1 MKRFSRFLILFA
13 LCLLAAVGSTP
24 SAGANGRVV
33 VYSSNQQA
41 QNDMMAEA
49 FEKATGIKCEMVRAG
64 TGVLV
69 KKMTAEKNRPLGDVA
84 LGLGKSVLINNLDL
98 WEPHK
103 IKDFSAYPPEY
114 KDANGMWIGK
124 IVHLMVFM
132 YHTKLLT
139 PAQAPKAW
147 GDFLDPRWQG
157 KVSFCNPSNAASSYI
172 QLTAMLSLWGDNEA
186 GWKKAE
192 TFLKHALITE
202 QSANVYTSV
211 ANGEVPAGITMEYAA
226 YRYKKGGGP
235 VEIVNPV
242 EGAVAYAEGLA
253 IIKGAQNREN
263 ARKFMDWATG
273 LEARKLVLSQ
283 FLRRPAREDVD
294 FATLVPGM
302 LPLSK
307 INMLKNYDE
316 DYWIKKQ
323 PEVLK
328 RVKDILLR
336 VK

>member
-1 MKRFSRFLILFA
+1 MKRFNLFFMLFA
-13 LCLLAAVGSTP
+13 SLAITVSSSPAPV
-24 SAGANGRVV
+24 SASGRVV

-41 QNDMMAEA
+41 QNDMMAGA
-49 FEKATGIKCEMVRAG
+49 FEKATGIKCEMTRAG

-69 KKMTAEKNRPLGDVA
+69 KKMIAEKNRPLGDVA
-84 LGLGKSVLINNLDL
+84 MGLGKSVLINNLDL
-98 WEPHK
+98 WEPYK
-103 IKDFSAYPPEY
+103 VKDFSAYPAEY

-211 ANGEVPAGITMEYAA
+211 ANSEVPAGITMEYAA

-235 VEIVNPV
+235 VEIVNPA

-253 IIKGAQNREN
+253 ILKGAPNREN

-294 FATLVPGM
+294 FATLAPGM

-307 INMLKNYDE
+307 IKMLKNYDE

-323 PEVLK
+323 PEVLQK
-328 RVKDILLR
+328 VRDILLR

>member
-1 MKRFSRFLILFA
+1 MKRFSPSLILVA
-13 LCLLAAVGSTP
+13 LLLSTVLAP
-24 SAGANGRVV
+24 SPSTWANGRVV

-69 KKMTAEKNRPLGDVA
+69 KKMIAEKNRPLGDVA

-98 WEPHK
+98 WEPYK
-103 IKDFSAYPPEY
+103 VKDFSAYPPEY

-147 GDFLDPRWQG
+147 SDFLDPRWQN
-157 KVSFCNPSNAASSYI
+157 KVAFCNPSNAASSYT
-172 QLTAMLSLWGDNEA
+172 QLTAMLSLWGDNET
-186 GWKKAE
+186 GWKKVE

-202 QSANVYTSV
+202 QSANVYTNV

-235 VEIVNPV
+235 VEIVNPA

-253 IIKGAQNREN
+253 VIKGAPNRGN
-263 ARKFMDWATG
+263 AQKFMDWATG

-283 FLRRPAREDVD
+283 FLRRPAREDLD
-294 FATLVPGM
+294 FAALAPGM

-307 INMLKNYDE
+307 IKMLKSYDE

-323 PEVLK
+323 PEVLQK
-328 RVKDILLR
+328 VKDILLR

>member
-1 MKRFSRFLILFA
+1 MKRFIQVLVGVGA
-13 LCLLAAVGSTP
+13 LVPVLLVGSWP
-24 SAGANGRVV
+24 SWANGRVV

-69 KKMTAEKNRPLGDVA
+69 KKIIAEKNRPLGDVA
-84 LGLGKSVLINNLDL
+84 LGLGKSVLVNNLDL
-98 WEPHK
+98 WEPYK
-103 IKDFSAYPPEY
+103 VKDFSAYPAEY
-114 KDANGMWIGK
+114 KDPNGMWIGK

-147 GDFLDPRWQG
+147 GDFLDPRWQN
-157 KVSFCNPSNAASSYI
+157 KVAFCNPSNAASSYT

-186 GWKKAE
+186 GWKKVE

-211 ANGEVPAGITMEYAA
+211 ANGEIPAGITMEYAA

-235 VEIVNPV
+235 VEIVNPA

-253 IIKGAQNREN
+253 VIKGTPNREN

-273 LEARKLVLSQ
+273 LEARKLVLTQ
-283 FLRRPAREDVD
+283 FLRRPAREDVGL
-294 FATLVPGM
+294 ASLAPGM
-302 LPLSK
+302 VPLSK
-307 INMLKNYDE
+307 IRLMKGYDE
-316 DYWIKKQ
+316 DYWIRKQ
-323 PEVLK
+323 PEVLQK
-328 RVKDILLR
+328 VRDILLR